1 MCSAMHKAG
10 KPIGAL
16 CISPVII
23 ANVLKNVSVT
33 FGKDEKIN
41 AIFQKSGTKTTNT
54 DARSIVIDHDN
65 KIVTTPCYMLDA
77 RISEI
82 SEGIEKLIQQLIK
95 MCPFYKEAKGELMR
109 ILVIEDEV
117 KIAQFIKRGLKE
129 EGYAV
134 DVAGDGEEGHF
145 MLSSN
150 EYDAIILDLMLPKI
164 DGLTLCRTLRK
175 EGNQTPIIMLTA
187 KDTVKD
193 KVKGLDSGADD
204 YLPKPFAFEELLA
217 RVRVLLRKKDSR
229 VQTQLKVDDLS
240 LDLLT
245 HKVTRGDRE
254 IELDRQGIRAVG
266 IFDAQ
271 CRQYRH
277 PHHDIRACM
286 GH

>member
-1 MCSAMHKAG
+1 
-10 KPIGAL
+10 
-16 CISPVII
+16 
-23 ANVLKNVSVT
+23 
-33 FGKDEKIN
+33 
-41 AIFQKSGTKTTNT
+41 
-54 DARSIVIDHDN
+54 
-65 KIVTTPCYMLDA
+65 
-77 RISEI
+77 
-82 SEGIEKLIQQLIK
+82 
-95 MCPFYKEAKGELMR
+95 MR

-117 KIAQFIKRGLKE
+117 KIAQFVKRGLKE

-134 DVAGDGEEGHF
+134 DVANDGEEGHF

-150 EYDAIILDLMLPKI
+150 EYDAIILDLMLTKI

-229 VQTQLKVDDLS
+229 IQTQLKVDDLI

-245 HKVTRGDRE
+245 HKVTRGDRDIDLTVKE
-254 IELDRQGIRAVG
+254 FALLEYLMRNAGNIVTRTMISEHVWDIN
-266 IFDAQ
+266 FDTFTNVIDVYINYL
-271 CRQYRH
+271 RNKIDTGFTDKMIHTVRGKGYLLKK
-277 PHHDIRACM
+277 
-286 GH
+286 

>member
-1 MCSAMHKAG
+1 
-10 KPIGAL
+10 
-16 CISPVII
+16 
-23 ANVLKNVSVT
+23 
-33 FGKDEKIN
+33 
-41 AIFQKSGTKTTNT
+41 
-54 DARSIVIDHDN
+54 
-65 KIVTTPCYMLDA
+65 
-77 RISEI
+77 
-82 SEGIEKLIQQLIK
+82 
-95 MCPFYKEAKGELMR
+95 MR

-134 DVAGDGEEGHF
+134 DVANDGEEGHF
-145 MLSSN
+145 LLSSN

-164 DGLTLCRTLRK
+164 DGLALCRTLRK

-217 RVRVLLRKKDSR
+217 RLRVLLRKKDSR

-245 HKVTRGDRE
+245 HKVTRADRE
-254 IELDRQGIRAVG
+254 IDLTVKEYALLEYLMRNAGNIVTRTMISEHVWDIN
-266 IFDAQ
+266 FDTFTNVIDVYINYL
-271 CRQYRH
+271 RNKIDSDFENKMIHTVRGKGYLLKK
-277 PHHDIRACM
+277 
-286 GH
+286 

>member
-1 MCSAMHKAG
+1 
-10 KPIGAL
+10 
-16 CISPVII
+16 
-23 ANVLKNVSVT
+23 
-33 FGKDEKIN
+33 
-41 AIFQKSGTKTTNT
+41 
-54 DARSIVIDHDN
+54 
-65 KIVTTPCYMLDA
+65 
-77 RISEI
+77 
-82 SEGIEKLIQQLIK
+82 
-95 MCPFYKEAKGELMR
+95 MR

-134 DVAGDGEEGHF
+134 DVANDGEEGHF

-164 DGLTLCRTLRK
+164 DGLVLCRELRK

-229 VQTQLKVDDLS
+229 VQTQLKVEDLS

-254 IELDRQGIRAVG
+254 IELTVKEYALLEYLMRNAGNIVTRTMISEHVWDIN
-266 IFDAQ
+266 FDTFTNVIDVILIT
-271 CRQYRH
+271 CVTRSTTVLR
-277 PHHDIRACM
+277 IK
-286 GH
+286 